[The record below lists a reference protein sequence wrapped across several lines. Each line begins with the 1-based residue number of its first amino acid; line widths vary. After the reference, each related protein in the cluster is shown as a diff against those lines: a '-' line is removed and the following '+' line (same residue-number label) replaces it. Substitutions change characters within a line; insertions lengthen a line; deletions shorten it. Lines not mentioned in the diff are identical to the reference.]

1 VLAKRRPRRLRK
13 DKRVSE
19 QTDSC
24 ARYALVAVERLV
36 GMHATPPFLERPV
49 AERFVE
55 RRTPDSWR
63 VYIWTQ
69 KGEVSVEVEV
79 V

>member
-1 VLAKRRPRRLRK
+1 VLAKRKPRRLRK

-36 GMHATPPFLERPV
+36 EIHATPPFLKRPV
-49 AERFVE
+49 TERFVE
-55 RRTPDSWR
+55 RRTPDSLR
-63 VYIWTQ
+63 VYICTQ
-69 KGEVSVEVEV
+69 KGEVFVGVEV